1 MSTIKYLIPS
11 EEELLWE
18 GLVSRIVIILY
29 KIEFFIGWILL
40 GALYFILDS
49 MYRLSLFIQ
58 TFIYLI
64 FFFFCILP
72 LIWLILLLILY
83 ESYVNIKELS
93 KTEYYITKNEVI
105 YSYTSRIYDTYI
117 VLDFKDIERIVFT
130 KLRFLKKKNSY
141 IDFYFSKNIRITQ
154 KNYFSIKKIE
164 TELQN
169 KLPNSNIPN
178 NEINSQY
185 EIIKPQE
192 YTRGWQN
199 GKYRFFMVQD
209 SNGLLKTL
217 ENSIWAD
224 KIEVINK
231 NWKWIWRQIIV
242 IILVIILII
251 ITIISR
257 TIPVYNPYL
266 PMVILI
272 VLSILLFIF
281 GFFIN
286 PKLKEIE
293 EKEGESKAELIRD
306 KTIKK

>member
-1 MSTIKYLIPS
+1 MSTIKYLIPF

-18 GLVSRIVIILY
+18 SSVSKIGIKLFKIGYLV
-29 KIEFFIGWILL
+29 GWILIGSLIIIL
-40 GALYFILDS
+40 GHILP
-49 MYRLSLFIQ
+49 LFNQI
-58 TFIYLI
+58 TFLI
-64 FFFFCILP
+64 FFFFCIFP
-72 LIWLILLLILY
+72 LLLLISEFIIHRY
-83 ESYVNIKELS
+83 YVKIKELS
-93 KTEYYITKNEVI
+93 KTKYYITKNEVI

-141 IDFYFSKNIRITQ
+141 IDFYFSKNIKITQ

-178 NEINSQY
+178 NENNSKY

-192 YTRGWQN
+192 CTSGWQN

-209 SNGLLKTL
+209 SNGLLKTMK
-217 ENSIWAD
+217 NSIWAD

-242 IILVIILII
+242 FVLVIILII
-251 ITIISR
+251 ITIITIITAISR
-257 TIPVYNPYL
+257 TIPIYNPYL
-266 PMVILI
+266 LMVILI
-272 VLSILLFIF
+272 VLSISLFIF

-293 EKEGESKAELIRD
+293 ERNTFSKNIDGDEA
-306 KTIKK
+306 

>member
-29 KIEFFIGWILL
+29 KIEFFVGWILL
-40 GALYFILDS
+40 GALFFILDS
-49 MYRLSLFIQ
+49 MFRLSLFIQ

-72 LIWLILLLILY
+72 LIWLILLLILH

-105 YSYTSRIYDTYI
+105 YSYISRIYDTYV

-130 KLRFLKKKNSY
+130 KLRFFKKKNSY

-293 EKEGESKAELIRD
+293 EKERESKVELKRD

>member
-105 YSYTSRIYDTYI
+105 YSYISRIYDTYV